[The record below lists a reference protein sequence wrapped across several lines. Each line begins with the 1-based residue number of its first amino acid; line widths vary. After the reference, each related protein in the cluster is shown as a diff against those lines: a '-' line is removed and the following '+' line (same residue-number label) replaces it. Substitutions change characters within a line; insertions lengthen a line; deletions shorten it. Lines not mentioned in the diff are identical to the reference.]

1 MKRTKGS
8 KMACVALLAWLGVGH
23 VAARK
28 VALTVSNNGDLQR
41 QEVVGF
47 DLKELLQRMQEAEG
61 QTFVIRNIKGQE
73 VDYQITHDGKVLVDA
88 SVSPHS
94 TLNLTAEKGT
104 PRQPKVY
111 VCGKQYPIRKDDI
124 AWEND
129 RGAYRIYGPALQRT
143 GEKSYGTDIWV
154 KNTPDLVVE
163 ERYLNDLYGNVLG
176 DALDKAHRKA
186 EADSVDLA
194 TTFHLD
200 HGNGM
205 DGYAVGP
212 TLGCGAPALIVGG
225 KLVLPYCYQS
235 FRILDNGPLRFTVEL
250 TYAPNSLGITEHRRI
265 SLDKGS
271 HFNRWTVWYDGVGD
285 DVEFCSGVVVNGNG
299 KPDLKKNHVTYADPT
314 DNPRLHNSQIYV
326 AAVFPYNK
334 VETKLSPDKR
344 NAVGVVKNYHGEPVT
359 YYAGSAWSGYDVR
372 TYPQW
377 QLLVEEFVAGKA
389 QPLQVKME

>member
-94 TLNLTAEKGT
+94 TLSLTAEKGT

-359 YYAGSAWSGYDVR
+359 CCAGSAWSGYDVR